1 MQSRSHTSVLY
12 VIGRDD
18 REQNRVANA
27 LFRTELRF
35 RLARKEAHM
44 SVTLGSRWR
53 AFWTSGKNL
62 RNGWLAA
69 IGLAALYVGAIR
81 PYDIPRGIDN
91 SRATGLA
98 ADNSTVGPLGYWRQA
113 RVFHQLGVSRERG
126 ALGVVGGL
134 PGGIARGK
142 RGPVQATVFLSAPQS
157 LGQPQ
162 DAATED
168 VDKDRKIV
176 RTSSLELVVAKPAEA
191 AEKIRALAERVGGF
205 LVSSEIRGDQ
215 DISGGSLTI
224 RVPAA
229 RFEDARSEIRKLGLR
244 VESERIEAQ
253 DVTRQYVDQGA
264 NLRNLRAEEGQ
275 YLAILKQAK
284 TVKDTLEVSEKL
296 SAVRGQIEQQQAE
309 FDALSKQ
316 TETVT
321 ITVSLRAEAEAR
333 VFGLNWRPLYQTKL
347 ALRDGLDGV
356 ATYVSTMI
364 AIVFFL
370 PTIILWLVTI
380 VIVCAVGWKTLR
392 WVGRRFFGW
401 KPAPVP
407 VQG

>member
-1 MQSRSHTSVLY
+1 MA
-12 VIGRDD
+12 G
-18 REQNRVANA
+18 
-27 LFRTELRF
+27 
-35 RLARKEAHM
+35 
-44 SVTLGSRWR
+44 TLGSRWR
-53 AFWTSGKNL
+53 SFWTSGKNL
-62 RNGWLAA
+62 RNGWLVA
-69 IGLAALYVGAIR
+69 IALAALYVVAIR
-81 PYDIPRGIDN
+81 PHESARGIAN

-98 ADNSTVGPLGYWRQA
+98 VDRATGESLGYWRQA
-113 RVFHQLGVSRERG
+113 RVFHQLGVSRDRG
-126 ALGVVGGL
+126 ALGVVGGV
-134 PGGIARGK
+134 PSGIASSKGS
-142 RGPVQATVFLSAPQS
+142 PVQAMAYLSAPQS
-157 LGQPQ
+157 PEQAQ

-168 VDKDRKIV
+168 ADKDRKIV

-229 RFEDARSEIRKLGLR
+229 QFEQARAEIRKLGLR

-253 DVTRQYVDQGA
+253 DVTKQYVDQGA
-264 NLRNLRAEEGQ
+264 NLRNLRAEEAQ

-296 SAVRGQIEQQQAE
+296 SGVRGQIELQQAE

-316 TETVT
+316 IETVA

-333 VFGLNWRPLYQTKL
+333 VFGLNWRPLYQAKL
-347 ALRDGLDGV
+347 GFRDGLDGL
-356 ATYVSTMI
+356 ATYASTMI

-370 PTIILWLVTI
+370 PTIMLWLATI
-380 VIVCAVGWKTLR
+380 VAGGVVGWRVLR
-392 WVGRRFFGW
+392 WIARRWFGW
-401 KPAPVP
+401 RVAGAP

>member
-1 MQSRSHTSVLY
+1 
-12 VIGRDD
+12 
-18 REQNRVANA
+18 
-27 LFRTELRF
+27 
-35 RLARKEAHM
+35 M

-53 AFWTSGKNL
+53 AFWARGKNL
-62 RNGWLAA
+62 RNGWLIA

-81 PYDIPRGIDN
+81 PYENTRRIAN

-98 ADNSTVGPLGYWRQA
+98 ADRSVVGYWRQA
-113 RVFHQLGVSRERG
+113 RLFHQLGVSRDRG
-126 ALGVVGGL
+126 VLGVIGGV
-134 PGGIARGK
+134 PGGIANSK
-142 RGPVQATVFLSAPQS
+142 RSPVQAMAYLSAPQS

-162 DAATED
+162 EAATED
-168 VDKDRKIV
+168 ADKDRKIV
-176 RTSSLELVVAKPAEA
+176 RTGSLELVVAKPAEA
-191 AEKIRALAERVGGF
+191 AEKIRALAKRVGGF
-205 LVSSEIRGDQ
+205 LVSSEIRGDE
-215 DISGGSLTI
+215 DISGGTLTI

-253 DVTRQYVDQGA
+253 DVTRQYVDQDA

-275 YLAILKQAK
+275 YLGILKQTK
-284 TVKDTLEVSEKL
+284 TVKDALEVSEKL

-309 FDALSKQ
+309 FEALSKQ
-316 TETVT
+316 IETVA
-321 ITVSLRAEAEAR
+321 ITVWLRAEVEAR
-333 VFGLNWRPLYQTKL
+333 VFGLNWRPLYQAKV

-356 ATYVSTMI
+356 ATYLSTMI

-380 VIVCAVGWKTLR
+380 VIVCAVGWKTLG

-401 KPAPVP
+401 KPAAVP
-407 VQG
+407 AQG

>member
-1 MQSRSHTSVLY
+1 
-12 VIGRDD
+12 
-18 REQNRVANA
+18 
-27 LFRTELRF
+27 
-35 RLARKEAHM
+35 M

-62 RNGWLAA
+62 RNGWLVA

-81 PYDIPRGIDN
+81 PYEITRGVAN
-91 SRATGLA
+91 SRATGLSV
-98 ADNSTVGPLGYWRQA
+98 DRSTVGPLGYWRPA
-113 RVFHQLGVSRERG
+113 RVFHQLGVARERG
-126 ALGVVGGL
+126 SLGVVGGV
-134 PGGIARGK
+134 PGGIASSK
-142 RGPVQATVFLSAPQS
+142 RGPVQAMAYLSASQS

-162 DAATED
+162 DVETED
-168 VDKDRKIV
+168 ADKDRKIV
-176 RTSSLELVVAKPAEA
+176 RTSSLELVVAKPAKA
-191 AEKIRALAERVGGF
+191 AEKIRELAERVGGF
-205 LVSSEIRGDQ
+205 LVSSEIREDQ
-215 DISGGSLTI
+215 DINGGSVTI
-224 RVPAA
+224 RVAAA

-253 DVTRQYVDQGA
+253 DVTRQYVDQDA
-264 NLRNLRAEEGQ
+264 NLRNLWAEEVQ

-296 SAVRGQIEQQQAE
+296 SAVRGQIEQQKAE

-316 TETVT
+316 IETVA
-321 ITVSLRAEAEAR
+321 ITVSLRAVAEAR
-333 VFGLNWRPLYQTKL
+333 VFGLNWHPLYQAKL

-364 AIVFFL
+364 AVVFFL

-392 WVGRRFFGW
+392 WVGLRFFGW
-401 KPAPVP
+401 KPAAVP
-407 VQG
+407 MEG

>member
-1 MQSRSHTSVLY
+1 
-12 VIGRDD
+12 
-18 REQNRVANA
+18 
-27 LFRTELRF
+27 
-35 RLARKEAHM
+35 M

-62 RNGWLAA
+62 RNGWLVA
-69 IGLAALYVGAIR
+69 IGLTALYVGAIR
-81 PYDIPRGIDN
+81 PYENAGGIAN
-91 SRATGLA
+91 SRATGLSV
-98 ADNSTVGPLGYWRQA
+98 DRTTVAPLGLWRQA
-113 RVFHQLGVSRERG
+113 RVFHQLGVARDRG
-126 ALGVVGGL
+126 ALGVIGGV
-134 PGGIARGK
+134 PGGIASSK
-142 RGPVQATVFLSAPQS
+142 RSPVQAMAYLSTPHS
-157 LGQPQ
+157 LGQTQ

-168 VDKDRKIV
+168 ADKGRKTI

-205 LVSSEIRGDQ
+205 LDSSEIRGDR

-229 RFEDARSEIRKLGLR
+229 RFEDALSEIRKLGLR
-244 VESERIEAQ
+244 VESERIEGQ
-253 DVTRQYVDQGA
+253 DVTRQYVDQDA

-309 FDALSKQ
+309 FHALSKQ
-316 TETVT
+316 IETVA

-333 VFGLNWRPLYQTKL
+333 VFGLNWRPLYQAKL
-347 ALRDGLDGV
+347 AFRDGLDGL
-356 ATYVSTMI
+356 ATYASTMI

-370 PTIILWLVTI
+370 PTIMLWLATI
-380 VIVCAVGWKTLR
+380 VAGGVVGWRVLR
-392 WVGRRFFGW
+392 WVARRFFGW
-401 KPAPVP
+401 KAAAAP